1 MTIWD
6 LETPALLVDLDRLK
20 ANLKRVGNYCSE
32 HDIRLRPHVK
42 THKTP
47 DIGRMQLD
55 RGAVGLTVA
64 KVGEAEIMV
73 ASGTPDLL
81 VAYPVLGES
90 KWARLMEVAKITN
103 VTVALDNVES
113 ACGLAR
119 HGAFAGLEIGI
130 LVEADLG
137 MRRCGLEPGDALLS
151 LAKEVS
157 TMRGLRLD
165 GLMFY
170 PGHVNL
176 SNPEGEA
183 AFEKVGR
190 DLEGIYGDFQRA
202 GLPLNIVSGGS
213 SPTLFHSHHLPG
225 LSEIRPGTYAFN
237 DCTQVAMGACE
248 WEDCAVTIM
257 TTVISTPRE
266 GAAIIDGGSKT
277 FTSDLARPDGGDSY
291 GRVTE
296 QPAIRFHKMSEEHG
310 FLDIRDAERKVRI
323 RDRLRIVPNHV
334 CVAVNMHEKIYGIRG
349 EAIEE
354 VWRVEGRGKLQ

>member
-20 ANLKRVGNYCSE
+20 ANLKRVGNYGSE
-32 HDIRLRPHVK
+32 HGFRLRPHTK

-73 ASGTPDLL
+73 SSGTPDIL

-90 KWARLMEVAKITN
+90 KWARLMEVAKIMN
-103 VTVALDNVES
+103 VSVALDNLES
-113 ACGLAR
+113 ARGLSRYAS
-119 HGAFAGLEIGI
+119 FAGVEIGI

-137 MRRCGLEPGDALLS
+137 MRRCGLAPGEGLTS
-151 LAKEVS
+151 LAQEITK
-157 TMRGLRLD
+157 MPGLRLD

-176 SNPEGEA
+176 STAEGES
-183 AFEKVGR
+183 AFQKVGQ

-213 SPTLFHSHHLPG
+213 SPTLLHSHRLPG
-225 LSEIRPGTYAFN
+225 LTEIRPGTYAFN

-257 TTVISTPRE
+257 TTVVSTPRE

-277 FTSDLARPDGGDSY
+277 FTSDQARPDGSDSY

-310 FLDIRDAERKVRI
+310 FLDISAAERKVRI
-323 RDRLRIVPNHV
+323 RDRFRIVPNHV

-349 EAIEE
+349 ESIEE
-354 VWRVEGRGKLQ
+354 VWRVEARGKLQ